1 MADEID
7 CALPENEMNEM
18 CMESEEDHGDEGGHG
33 HGNPMMANMKFLF
46 SSFFPFVGAA
56 LNAFR
61 YKAID
66 NYYNEIA
73 DVSYDDRY
81 KLADQLR
88 DYSRTAIFGTLFIT
102 QALSMAG
109 IAVEVNMML
118 WHYLMMVWTL
128 TTIIEIFIMYSAY
141 EGAWTFYTADMVN
154 NSDGL
159 TSW

>member
-1 MADEID
+1 M
-7 CALPENEMNEM
+7 
-18 CMESEEDHGDEGGHG
+18 
-33 HGNPMMANMKFLF
+33 
-46 SSFFPFVGAA
+46 
-56 LNAFR
+56 
-61 YKAID
+61 
-66 NYYNEIA
+66 
-73 DVSYDDRY
+73 
-81 KLADQLR
+81 R

-109 IAVEVNMML
+109 IAGEVNMML